1 MNWQNWEISQ
11 KKPEETKDPRGPE
24 YRLTVPVPPA
34 LSLAQ
39 VRSLSLLPGDMA
51 EVADS
56 LGCPSVSYTYSEPI
70 AYYEYTQDCC
80 RAVRER
86 DLKNILA
93 SCGSIEER
101 PLRDLAQYVDAAH
114 IDLKGFDD
122 DVYRKLNSGR
132 LNPILNTLKTL
143 RSMGVWLEV
152 INLIVPTYTDNI
164 EVVKR
169 MCNWLVENLGPDV
182 PLHFS
187 KFHPQHKL
195 THLPPTPVDTL
206 VRAREVARSAGL
218 HFVYIGNVLGV
229 PEAETTF
236 CPNCKRAII
245 EREIYAIK
253 SMKIDDGKC
262 SYCNATVPG
271 VWKA

>member
-1 MNWQNWEISQ
+1 MQR
-11 KKPEETKDPRGPE
+11 T
-24 YRLTVPVPPA
+24 L
-34 LSLAQ
+34 
-39 VRSLSLLPGDMA
+39 
-51 EVADS
+51 
-56 LGCPSVSYTYSEPI
+56 
-70 AYYEYTQDCC
+70 
-80 RAVRER
+80 
-86 DLKNILA
+86 IL
-93 SCGSIEER
+93 R
-101 PLRDLAQYVDAAH
+101 
-114 IDLKGFDD
+114 GFDD